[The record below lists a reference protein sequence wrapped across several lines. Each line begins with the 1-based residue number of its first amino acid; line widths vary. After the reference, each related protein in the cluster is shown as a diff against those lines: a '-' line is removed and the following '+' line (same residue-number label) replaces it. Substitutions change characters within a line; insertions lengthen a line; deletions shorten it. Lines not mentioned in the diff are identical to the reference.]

1 MKIKIYINTKYDKI
15 LMNEIEENKK
25 KSKQIKSNH
34 KNKGY
39 NWNKKKIE
47 DNF

>member
-39 NWNKKKIE
+39 N
-47 DNF
+47 